1 MKPSTI
7 WADKLKKLTGVFFWL
22 AIWQFAAMKIGKEVL
37 LASPVSTIKARI
49 SLCGQSGFWSAIIF
63 SLTRI
68 MLGFALAL
76 VTGVLLAGLSAVYD
90 AVRYIFAPLFNV
102 IKAVPVASFII
113 LALLWVRGGN
123 LSICISFLMVL
134 PIIYN
139 NMLRKNSI
147 LDVKMY
153 ARRLYNLDR
162 AIDINCNAQK
172 TPALIVC
179 DQEQRLTMMNLYKE
193 YDGNA
198 PVIFGDKAIDLSA
211 LKVLKTDAPMV
222 ADKLFELKNMT
233 WNEALTRIGISN
245 ASYQKKERLVSDE
258 VARSQGGTIASRYSR
273 LEMRRQAVDKI
284 NEMFGHNIE
293 VNYREDY
300 REIDYDKMIT
310 GESEGKEEMPIK
322 QLYYRAEGDN
332 G

>member
-1 MKPSTI
+1 MAKKKTFFEDSALINNQTYIQYIDHLTELTI
-7 WADKLKKLTGVFFWL
+7 SMFEYKNLPKTVDWRFL
-22 AIWQFAAMKIGKEVL
+22 E
-37 LASPVSTIKARI
+37 
-49 SLCGQSGFWSAIIF
+49 
-63 SLTRI
+63 
-68 MLGFALAL
+68 LAL
-76 VTGVLLAGLSAVYD
+76 FEKGQALWFKDEVMGDVVTWFASNGPFNIYKVPINRHAFAVNGYQND
-90 AVRYIFAPLFNV
+90 LTEDNSV
-102 IKAVPVASFII
+102 
-113 LALLWVRGGN
+113 
-123 LSICISFLMVL
+123 
-134 PIIYN
+134 IIYN